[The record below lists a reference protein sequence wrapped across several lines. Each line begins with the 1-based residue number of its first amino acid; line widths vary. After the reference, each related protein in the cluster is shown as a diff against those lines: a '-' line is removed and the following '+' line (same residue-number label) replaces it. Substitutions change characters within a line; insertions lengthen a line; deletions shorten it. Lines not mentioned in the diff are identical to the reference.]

1 MQRQSLITS
10 HQQTD
15 ARPVSRQPLPW
26 KNSPYP
32 PHCFTAEH
40 GFICY
45 AISLWSAQV
54 SCLCYVPFQP
64 LVLPT
69 LWGSRVK
76 NREVLD
82 IVQAL
87 FSFN

>member
-1 MQRQSLITS
+1 MMQRQSLITS

-15 ARPVSRQPLPW
+15 AQPVSRQPLPW
-26 KNSPYP
+26 KNSPYHL
-32 PHCFTAEH
+32 HCFTAEQ

-45 AISLWSAQV
+45 AVSLWLAQV

-64 LVLPT
+64 LV